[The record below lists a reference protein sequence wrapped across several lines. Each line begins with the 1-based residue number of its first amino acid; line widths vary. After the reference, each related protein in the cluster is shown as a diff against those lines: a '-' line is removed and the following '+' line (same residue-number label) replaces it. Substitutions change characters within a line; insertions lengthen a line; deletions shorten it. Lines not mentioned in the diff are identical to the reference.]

1 MRKLI
6 LILINLL
13 FINAAFS
20 QSYIEPLNK
29 LNEYLKNNEY
39 VFKHQLEVKDGY
51 LYVSLNGKE
60 FAKIYLKDLGN
71 AVPGRE
77 GSKYISVDCVNNKA
91 CVSYS
96 DSKKKETQYFFDI
109 IDEYKKNGFTN
120 LINDFINSY
129 DKDFGIVLP
138 VEVIPA
144 AKPTKGCIWGDCVNG
159 KGKFVYEDSTEYS
172 GSWKNGKRE
181 GKGTITKN
189 DKTWIYCNW
198 LNDESVGTGTI
209 NYKNG
214 DRYEGAIKNNLAN
227 GDGIMYSM
235 NYYKKDNTTLKGV
248 FTDDKINGTGEYY
261 NLTSDAKHYYER
273 VVETYNGNFKDGLY
287 DGYGIYELKPAKQKS
302 SKKDPVSIISYEG
315 EWKKGKK
322 EGFGKYYD
330 NRTYNIVDEYTGR
343 WKNGEKY
350 DALRDSLYSEKD
362 KAIFKIRIDSLKDE
376 IIKADNLLTAYY
388 QQDINL
394 AKQKKYGELLA
405 GKKWVGEKS
414 FLQDI
419 SYDFGDGHL
428 VRTITTEFKMRQEI
442 EFVAYEKSIDAKIT
456 ENLILPRAAQK
467 LTNGGFVLFNKYG
480 ANQFGDIDY
489 YSESFVTSSYTTSMM
504 NFNWPEFKLSYSP
517 YSSDYADVNKKPLYN
532 NNEYCKSFIDKYMIY
547 LTKCNF
553 KFFTTKEGKIVLRG
567 TDNTG
572 SQIDFDYAN
581 TPAQQEL
588 KNKKYDLEIQI
599 SVLEK
604 LIAKTN

>member
-1 MRKLI
+1 MRKLL
-6 LILINLL
+6 LILINVL

-96 DSKKKETQYFFDI
+96 DRKKNETRYFFDI

-159 KGKFVYEDSTEYS
+159 KGKFVYDDSTEYF

-189 DKTWIYCNW
+189 DKTRIDCNW
-198 LNDESVGTGTI
+198 VNDESVGTGTI
-209 NYKNG
+209 NYSNG
-214 DRYEGAIKNNLAN
+214 NRYEGVIKNNLAN
-227 GDGIMYSM
+227 GEGIMYYM

-248 FTDDKINGTGEYY
+248 FIDDKINGTGEYY
-261 NLTSDAKHYYER
+261 NFTSDANYYYER

-302 SKKDPVSIISYEG
+302 SKKDPVRIISYEG

-322 EGFGKYYD
+322 NGLGKYYD
-330 NRTYNIVDEYTGR
+330 NRTSFYTVDEYTGR

-350 DALRDSLYSEKD
+350 DAVRDSLYSQKD
-362 KAIFKIRIDSLKDE
+362 KAIFKKRIDSLKDE
-376 IIKADNLLTAYY
+376 IIKVDNLLTANY
-388 QQDINL
+388 QYDIDL

-405 GKKWVGEKS
+405 EKKWVGERKY
-414 FLQDI
+414 LQEI
-419 SYDFGDGHL
+419 TYDFHDGSMAKN
-428 VRTITTEFKMRQEI
+428 ITAEFKMRQEI

-467 LTNGGFVLFNKYG
+467 LTNGGFILYNKY
-480 ANQFGDIDY
+480 A
-489 YSESFVTSSYTTSMM
+489 T
-504 NFNWPEFKLSYSP
+504 
-517 YSSDYADVNKKPLYN
+517 PL
-532 NNEYCKSFIDKYMIY
+532 FIMK
-547 LTKCNF
+547 
-553 KFFTTKEGKIVLRG
+553 
-567 TDNTG
+567 
-572 SQIDFDYAN
+572 
-581 TPAQQEL
+581 
-588 KNKKYDLEIQI
+588 
-599 SVLEK
+599 
-604 LIAKTN
+604 